1 MKIIILAAGEG
12 IRLRPYTLN
21 KPKCM
26 VEFNQTP
33 IIDRILSVALFN
45 QINEI
50 VIVSG
55 YNEEILKNHLS
66 NKNIRFYTNAMYNTT
81 NMLYSLFCAESEMND
96 DIIISYGD
104 IIYKN
109 EILKKPID
117 DQSPISV
124 VVDKEWREL
133 WSLRMEDPLKDAE
146 TMKIGKDGNIIE
158 LGKKPTSY
166 NDIEG
171 QYIGLIKIKKE
182 ALQKI
187 IQFYKSLDREVFY
200 DGKNFNNM
208 YMTSFIQLLIDK
220 VMPVKPVFIEGGWL
234 EIDTVEDLHNY
245 KSKAVNI

>member
-1 MKIIILAAGEG
+1 
-12 IRLRPYTLN
+12 
-21 KPKCM
+21 
-26 VEFNQTP
+26 
-33 IIDRILSVALFN
+33 
-45 QINEI
+45 
-50 VIVSG
+50 
-55 YNEEILKNHLS
+55 
-66 NKNIRFYTNAMYNTT
+66 
-81 NMLYSLFCAESEMND
+81 
-96 DIIISYGD
+96 
-104 IIYKN
+104 
-109 EILKKPID
+109 
-117 DQSPISV
+117 
-124 VVDKEWREL
+124 
-133 WSLRMEDPLKDAE
+133 MEDPLKDAE